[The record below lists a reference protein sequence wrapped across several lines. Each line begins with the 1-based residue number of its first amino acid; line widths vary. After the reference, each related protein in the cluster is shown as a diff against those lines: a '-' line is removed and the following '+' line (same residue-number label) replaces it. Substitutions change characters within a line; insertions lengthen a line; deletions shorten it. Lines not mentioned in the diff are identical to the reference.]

1 MSEILSKVPPPF
13 HPSPPPSLSR
23 LAHYDVDFDVDVVDV
38 DVDVDFVEECVA
50 NREILDKF
58 VQ

>member
-1 MSEILSKVPPPF
+1 MSEILSKVPPPSHHHLDDF
-13 HPSPPPSLSR
+13 
-23 LAHYDVDFDVDVVDV
+23 YFVVDDDDDDFDVDDV
-38 DVDVDFVEECVA
+38 DVEECVA

>member
-1 MSEILSKVPPPF
+1 MSEIPSKVPPP
-13 HPSPPPSLSR
+13 SP
-23 LAHYDVDFDVDVVDV
+23 HHDVDD
-38 DVDVDFVEECVA
+38 VEECVT

>member
-1 MSEILSKVPPPF
+1 MSGILSKVPLPL
-13 HPSPPPSLSR
+13 SPP
-23 LAHYDVDFDVDVVDV
+23 LAHYDVDDDFDFDVDDFDFDV
-38 DVDVDFVEECVA
+38 DVEECVA

>member
-1 MSEILSKVPPPF
+1 MSEIPSKVPPP
-13 HPSPPPSLSR
+13 SPPYPP
-23 LAHYDVDFDVDVVDV
+23 LAHYDDDFDVDVDDVDDLDV
-38 DVDVDFVEECVA
+38 DVDDDVEEYVA